1 MEYVSG
7 PAPRYPAALRDAGV
21 SGQVMAQFVVDT
33 LGLVDTSTFKVIE
46 SSHEQFTESV
56 RQTLPE
62 LRFTPARADGR
73 KVKQLVQQPFLFD
86 LGTRVRTSRGDG
98 TSKQA
103 GVAPSDTPAAQ
114 GPLRMKAPQPTP
126 AVLLS
131 SEPATYPAELRAAG
145 VEGNVVAQ
153 FVVGA
158 DGAPDP
164 STLRI
169 VSSTDP
175 RFVAAVKEALP
186 TYRFRPAM
194 QGDRA
199 VRQLITQPFAFGLNP

>member
-1 MEYVSG
+1 
-7 PAPRYPAALRDAGV
+7 
-21 SGQVMAQFVVDT
+21 
-33 LGLVDTSTFKVIE
+33 
-46 SSHEQFTESV
+46 
-56 RQTLPE
+56 
-62 LRFTPARADGR
+62 
-73 KVKQLVQQPFLFD
+73 
-86 LGTRVRTSRGDG
+86 
-98 TSKQA
+98 
-103 GVAPSDTPAAQ
+103 
-114 GPLRMKAPQPTP
+114 MKAPQPTP

-158 DGAPDP
+158 DGVPNP

-199 VRQLITQPFAFGLNP
+199 VRQLITQPFAFALDP